1 MGSFKELT
9 DEMMVMSLAR
19 GFRKFTR
26 DKDGYDA
33 SKANLVFYTLGEF
46 VNLYH
51 DQIQEYFLE
60 DSSNWTALTA
70 TEWDELKDEKSEI
83 ICLVDI
89 SVLKEHTMDVAMK
102 KKYRKAGKLRREKL
116 QEKFHY
122 FNPLNRIHSY
132 VVLEKAP
139 GKTDSHT
146 VAMNIICSS
155 NYSDIK
161 GVGGYT
167 MECLIKAAKTAGFL
181 NLVLEVGN
189 YDAEEHPDILKAE
202 EEAEE
207 AEEEEDDYDSE
218 DYDSEEEEEDDV
230 NETLIDYLSEYLWK
244 KSVRHKNGI
253 PYYSFGEDYMRTIIS
268 EYCYNEYSEY
278 MEPTIVDDDEYG
290 YGGFYFHKGVKNS
303 KPLIDYYKKYGF
315 VEEPRIH
322 RVWKCFSSV
331 PLPSFLLEL

>member
-1 MGSFKELT
+1 MGFFKKLS
-9 DEMMVMSLAR
+9 DEMMIMSLGR

-26 DKDGYDA
+26 DKDEYDR

-46 VNLYH
+46 MNLYH

-60 DSSNWTALTA
+60 DSSF

-83 ICLVDI
+83 ICLVDV
-89 SVLKEHTMDVAMK
+89 SVLKEHTMNSEMK

-122 FNPLNRIHSY
+122 FNPLNRIHAY
-132 VVLEKAP
+132 MVLEKAP
-139 GKTDSHT
+139 GNTDSRT
-146 VAMNIICSS
+146 LAMNIICSS

-167 MECLIKAAKTAGFL
+167 MQCLIKAAKTTGFT

-207 AEEEEDDYDSE
+207 EYYDSE
-218 DYDSEEEEEDDV
+218 DDDSEEEEEDV
-230 NETLIDYLSEYLWK
+230 NETLIDYLSEHLWK

-253 PYYSFGEDYMRTIIS
+253 PFYSFGEDYLRTIIS
-268 EYCYNEYSEY
+268 EYFYNEYSEY

-290 YGGFYFHKGVKNS
+290 YGGFYFQKGVKNS
-303 KPLIDYYKKYGF
+303 QPLINYYKKYGF
-315 VEEPRIH
+315 VEEPKVH
-322 RVWKCFSSV
+322 REWKCFSSV

>member
-1 MGSFKELT
+1 MGCFKKLT
-9 DEMMVMSLAR
+9 DEMLVMSLGR

-26 DKDGYDA
+26 DKGGYDR

-46 VNLYH
+46 LNLYH

-60 DSSNWTALTA
+60 DSSFS
-70 TEWDELKDEKSEI
+70 EWDECRDDKCEI
-83 ICLVDI
+83 ICLADI
-89 SVLKEHTMDVAMK
+89 SVLKENTMNSEMK
-102 KKYRKAGKLRREKL
+102 RKYRRAGKIRREKL

-122 FNPLNRIHSY
+122 LNPLNRIHAY

-146 VAMNIICSS
+146 LAMNIICSS

-167 MECLIKAAKTAGFL
+167 MKSLIQAAKNVGFL

-207 AEEEEDDYDSE
+207 EYYDSE
-218 DYDSEEEEEDDV
+218 DDSEGGEEDV
-230 NETLIDYLSEYLWK
+230 NETLIDYLSDHLWK

-253 PYYSFGEDYMRTIIS
+253 PYYSFGEDYLRTIIS
-268 EYCYNEYSEY
+268 EYFYNEYSEY

-303 KPLIDYYKKYGF
+303 QSLINYYKKYGF
-315 VEEPRIH
+315 VEEPKLH
-322 RVWKCFSSV
+322 REWKCFSSV

>member
-1 MGSFKELT
+1 MGSFKKLV
-9 DEMMVMSLAR
+9 DEMMIMSLGR

-26 DKDGYDA
+26 DKDGYDR

-60 DSSNWTALTA
+60 DSSFK
-70 TEWDELKDEKSEI
+70 EWDELKDDKCEI

-89 SVLKEHTMDVAMK
+89 SVLKEHAMDATMK

-116 QEKFHY
+116 QEKYHY
-122 FNPLNRIHSY
+122 FNPLNRIHAY

-139 GKTDSHT
+139 GKTDSKT
-146 VAMNIICSS
+146 LAMNIICAS

-167 MECLIKAAKTAGFL
+167 MQCLIEGAKSSGFK
-181 NLVLEVGN
+181 NIVLEVGN
-189 YDAEEHPDILKAE
+189 YDAEEHPDIL
-202 EEAEE
+202 EAEKE
-207 AEEEEDDYDSE
+207 AEEEEYDSDE
-218 DYDSEEEEEDDV
+218 DSDVEEEEDV
-230 NETLIDYLSEYLWK
+230 NETMIDYLSEYLWK

-253 PYYSFGEDYMRTIIS
+253 PYYSFGEDYLRIIIS
-268 EYCYNEYSEY
+268 EYFYNEYSDCE
-278 MEPTIVDDDEYG
+278 EPTIVDDEEYG
-290 YGGFYFHKGVKNS
+290 YGGFYFRKGVKNS
-303 KPLIDYYKKYGF
+303 QPLINYYKKYGF
-315 VEEPRIH
+315 VEEPKVH
-322 RVWKCFSSV
+322 REWKCFSSV